1 MREKLVLIDGHSILN
16 RAFYG
21 VPELTNSEGLHTNA
35 VYGFLNILF
44 KILAEEQPQYL
55 AVAFDLKAP
64 TFRHKMYDAYKGT
77 RKPQPP
83 QLHEQV
89 PVMKEVLT
97 AMGVPLLMKEGY
109 EADVP
114 EYPTE
119 KGFSVSDTIVLKAD
133 TLNMTLYVT
142 DTPVTWR
149 ERTGSGPG
157 KTEGVVRR
165 LKDLYFAKKILE
177 VTTTDC
183 VYSNMVITSMNIKKS
198 VEVGYAREIPIA
210 FKKIEV
216 TETATAEIPASY
228 GKSGKT
234 AKAAGKAST
243 TAASTA
249 GSSSSG
255 GSSASGSSSSS
266 SRGSVLYNAASSFGL
281 LG

>member
-1 MREKLVLIDGHSILN
+1 MARAKQPVSVDDIEFDALID
-16 RAFYG
+16 
-21 VPELTNSEGLHTNA
+21 SE
-35 VYGFLNILF
+35 
-44 KILAEEQPQYL
+44 
-55 AVAFDLKAP
+55 
-64 TFRHKMYDAYKGT
+64 
-77 RKPQPP
+77 
-83 QLHEQV
+83 
-89 PVMKEVLT
+89 
-97 AMGVPLLMKEGY
+97 EGY

-119 KGFSVSDTIVLKAD
+119 KGFSVSDTIALKAD

>member
-1 MREKLVLIDGHSILN
+1 MARAKQPVSVDNIEFDALID
-16 RAFYG
+16 
-21 VPELTNSEGLHTNA
+21 SE
-35 VYGFLNILF
+35 
-44 KILAEEQPQYL
+44 
-55 AVAFDLKAP
+55 
-64 TFRHKMYDAYKGT
+64 
-77 RKPQPP
+77 
-83 QLHEQV
+83 
-89 PVMKEVLT
+89 
-97 AMGVPLLMKEGY
+97 EGY

-119 KGFSVSDTIVLKAD
+119 QGFSVSDTIVLKAD

-198 VEVGYAREIPIA
+198 VEVGYAREIPIS

-216 TETATAEIPASY
+216 TEAATAEIPASY

-234 AKAAGKAST
+234 GKAAGKAST

-266 SRGSVLYNAASSFGL
+266 SRSSVLYNAASSFGL

>member
-1 MREKLVLIDGHSILN
+1 MARAKQPVSVGGIEFDALID
-16 RAFYG
+16 
-21 VPELTNSEGLHTNA
+21 SE
-35 VYGFLNILF
+35 
-44 KILAEEQPQYL
+44 
-55 AVAFDLKAP
+55 
-64 TFRHKMYDAYKGT
+64 
-77 RKPQPP
+77 
-83 QLHEQV
+83 
-89 PVMKEVLT
+89 
-97 AMGVPLLMKEGY
+97 EGY

-133 TLNMTLYVT
+133 TLSMTLYVT
-142 DTPVTWR
+142 DTPVTWKD
-149 ERTGSGPG
+149 RTGSGPG

-198 VEVGYAREIPIA
+198 VEVGYAREIPIS

-234 AKAAGKAST
+234 GKAAGKAST

-249 GSSSSG
+249 GSSPSSG
-255 GSSASGSSSSS
+255 SSSGSSSSS
-266 SRGSVLYNAASSFGL
+266 RSSVLYNAASSFGL

>member
-1 MREKLVLIDGHSILN
+1 M
-16 RAFYG
+16 
-21 VPELTNSEGLHTNA
+21 
-35 VYGFLNILF
+35 
-44 KILAEEQPQYL
+44 
-55 AVAFDLKAP
+55 
-64 TFRHKMYDAYKGT
+64 
-77 RKPQPP
+77 
-83 QLHEQV
+83 
-89 PVMKEVLT
+89 
-97 AMGVPLLMKEGY
+97 
-109 EADVP
+109 
-114 EYPTE
+114 
-119 KGFSVSDTIVLKAD
+119 
-133 TLNMTLYVT
+133 
-142 DTPVTWR
+142 
-149 ERTGSGPG
+149 
-157 KTEGVVRR
+157 
-165 LKDLYFAKKILE
+165 YFAKKILE

-249 GSSSSG
+249 GSGSSG

>member
-1 MREKLVLIDGHSILN
+1 MARAKQPVSVADIEFDALID
-16 RAFYG
+16 
-21 VPELTNSEGLHTNA
+21 SE
-35 VYGFLNILF
+35 
-44 KILAEEQPQYL
+44 
-55 AVAFDLKAP
+55 
-64 TFRHKMYDAYKGT
+64 
-77 RKPQPP
+77 
-83 QLHEQV
+83 
-89 PVMKEVLT
+89 
-97 AMGVPLLMKEGY
+97 EGY

-142 DTPVTWR
+142 DPPVTWR

-165 LKDLYFAKKILE
+165 LKDLYFAKKVLE

-210 FKKIEV
+210 FKKIEM

>member
-1 MREKLVLIDGHSILN
+1 MARAKQPVSVDDIEFDALID
-16 RAFYG
+16 
-21 VPELTNSEGLHTNA
+21 SE
-35 VYGFLNILF
+35 
-44 KILAEEQPQYL
+44 
-55 AVAFDLKAP
+55 
-64 TFRHKMYDAYKGT
+64 
-77 RKPQPP
+77 
-83 QLHEQV
+83 
-89 PVMKEVLT
+89 
-97 AMGVPLLMKEGY
+97 EGY

-198 VEVGYAREIPIA
+198 VEVGYAREIPIT

>member
-1 MREKLVLIDGHSILN
+1 MARAKQPVSVADIEFDALID
-16 RAFYG
+16 
-21 VPELTNSEGLHTNA
+21 SE
-35 VYGFLNILF
+35 
-44 KILAEEQPQYL
+44 
-55 AVAFDLKAP
+55 
-64 TFRHKMYDAYKGT
+64 
-77 RKPQPP
+77 
-83 QLHEQV
+83 
-89 PVMKEVLT
+89 EV
-97 AMGVPLLMKEGY
+97 Y

-133 TLNMTLYVT
+133 TLNVTLYVT

-157 KTEGVVRR
+157 KTEGVIRR
-165 LKDLYFAKKILE
+165 LKDLYFAKKVLE

-198 VEVGYAREIPIA
+198 GAVGYARAMPRA
-210 FKKIEV
+210 LTPVEV
-216 TETATAEIPASY
+216 TETATAETTASC
-228 GKSGKT
+228 GRSGNPGN
-234 AKAAGKAST
+234 AAGPEST

-266 SRGSVLYNAASSFGL
+266 SRSSVLYNAASSFGL

>member
-1 MREKLVLIDGHSILN
+1 MARAKQPVSVDDIEFDALID
-16 RAFYG
+16 
-21 VPELTNSEGLHTNA
+21 SE
-35 VYGFLNILF
+35 
-44 KILAEEQPQYL
+44 
-55 AVAFDLKAP
+55 
-64 TFRHKMYDAYKGT
+64 
-77 RKPQPP
+77 
-83 QLHEQV
+83 
-89 PVMKEVLT
+89 
-97 AMGVPLLMKEGY
+97 EGY

-149 ERTGSGPG
+149 KRTGSGPG

-255 GSSASGSSSSS
+255 GSSASGCSSSS

>member
-1 MREKLVLIDGHSILN
+1 MARAKQPVSVADIEFDALID
-16 RAFYG
+16 
-21 VPELTNSEGLHTNA
+21 SE
-35 VYGFLNILF
+35 
-44 KILAEEQPQYL
+44 
-55 AVAFDLKAP
+55 
-64 TFRHKMYDAYKGT
+64 
-77 RKPQPP
+77 
-83 QLHEQV
+83 
-89 PVMKEVLT
+89 
-97 AMGVPLLMKEGY
+97 EGY

-165 LKDLYFAKKILE
+165 LKDLYFAKKVLE

-210 FKKIEV
+210 FKKIEM

-255 GSSASGSSSSS
+255 GSSASGSSSCS

>member
-1 MREKLVLIDGHSILN
+1 MARVKQPVSVDDIEFDALID
-16 RAFYG
+16 
-21 VPELTNSEGLHTNA
+21 SE
-35 VYGFLNILF
+35 
-44 KILAEEQPQYL
+44 
-55 AVAFDLKAP
+55 
-64 TFRHKMYDAYKGT
+64 
-77 RKPQPP
+77 
-83 QLHEQV
+83 
-89 PVMKEVLT
+89 
-97 AMGVPLLMKEGY
+97 EGY

-249 GSSSSG
+249 GSGSSG
-255 GSSASGSSSSS
+255 GSSASSSSSSS

>member
-1 MREKLVLIDGHSILN
+1 MARAKQPVSVDDIEFDALID
-16 RAFYG
+16 
-21 VPELTNSEGLHTNA
+21 SE
-35 VYGFLNILF
+35 
-44 KILAEEQPQYL
+44 
-55 AVAFDLKAP
+55 
-64 TFRHKMYDAYKGT
+64 
-77 RKPQPP
+77 
-83 QLHEQV
+83 
-89 PVMKEVLT
+89 
-97 AMGVPLLMKEGY
+97 EGY

-198 VEVGYAREIPIA
+198 VEVGYAREIPIT

-249 GSSSSG
+249 GNGSSG

-266 SRGSVLYNAASSFGL
+266 SRGSVLYNAASGFGL

>member
-1 MREKLVLIDGHSILN
+1 MARAKPPVSVDDIEFDALID
-16 RAFYG
+16 
-21 VPELTNSEGLHTNA
+21 SE
-35 VYGFLNILF
+35 
-44 KILAEEQPQYL
+44 
-55 AVAFDLKAP
+55 
-64 TFRHKMYDAYKGT
+64 
-77 RKPQPP
+77 
-83 QLHEQV
+83 
-89 PVMKEVLT
+89 
-97 AMGVPLLMKEGY
+97 EGY

-165 LKDLYFAKKILE
+165 LKNLYFAKKILE

-210 FKKIEV
+210 FKKIAV

-249 GSSSSG
+249 GSGSSG

>member
-1 MREKLVLIDGHSILN
+1 MARAKQPVSVDDIEFDALID
-16 RAFYG
+16 
-21 VPELTNSEGLHTNA
+21 SE
-35 VYGFLNILF
+35 
-44 KILAEEQPQYL
+44 
-55 AVAFDLKAP
+55 
-64 TFRHKMYDAYKGT
+64 
-77 RKPQPP
+77 
-83 QLHEQV
+83 
-89 PVMKEVLT
+89 
-97 AMGVPLLMKEGY
+97 EGY

-133 TLNMTLYVT
+133 TLNMTLYLT

-198 VEVGYAREIPIA
+198 VEVGYAREIPIT

-249 GSSSSG
+249 GNGSSG

>member
-1 MREKLVLIDGHSILN
+1 MARAKQPVSVADVEFDALID
-16 RAFYG
+16 
-21 VPELTNSEGLHTNA
+21 SE
-35 VYGFLNILF
+35 
-44 KILAEEQPQYL
+44 
-55 AVAFDLKAP
+55 
-64 TFRHKMYDAYKGT
+64 
-77 RKPQPP
+77 
-83 QLHEQV
+83 
-89 PVMKEVLT
+89 
-97 AMGVPLLMKEGY
+97 EGY

-198 VEVGYAREIPIA
+198 VEVGYAREIPIS

-234 AKAAGKAST
+234 GKAAGKAST

-266 SRGSVLYNAASSFGL
+266 SRSSVLYNAASSFGL

>member
-1 MREKLVLIDGHSILN
+1 
-16 RAFYG
+16 
-21 VPELTNSEGLHTNA
+21 
-35 VYGFLNILF
+35 
-44 KILAEEQPQYL
+44 
-55 AVAFDLKAP
+55 
-64 TFRHKMYDAYKGT
+64 
-77 RKPQPP
+77 
-83 QLHEQV
+83 
-89 PVMKEVLT
+89 
-97 AMGVPLLMKEGY
+97 
-109 EADVP
+109 
-114 EYPTE
+114 
-119 KGFSVSDTIVLKAD
+119 
-133 TLNMTLYVT
+133 MTLYVT

-249 GSSSSG
+249 APLHQVLRPALAEVPFSITLPAV
-255 GSSASGSSSSS
+255 SAYWDKEGV
-266 SRGSVLYNAASSFGL
+266 RGL
-281 LG
+281 LRHRSPGHERQRCQSFPPKQAVSTAIHME

>member
-1 MREKLVLIDGHSILN
+1 MARAKQPVSVADIEFDALID
-16 RAFYG
+16 
-21 VPELTNSEGLHTNA
+21 SE
-35 VYGFLNILF
+35 
-44 KILAEEQPQYL
+44 
-55 AVAFDLKAP
+55 
-64 TFRHKMYDAYKGT
+64 
-77 RKPQPP
+77 
-83 QLHEQV
+83 
-89 PVMKEVLT
+89 
-97 AMGVPLLMKEGY
+97 EGY

-198 VEVGYAREIPIA
+198 VEVGYAREIPIS

-243 TAASTA
+243 TAASAA
-249 GSSSSG
+249 GSGSSG

>member
-1 MREKLVLIDGHSILN
+1 MARAKQPVSVDDIEFDALID
-16 RAFYG
+16 
-21 VPELTNSEGLHTNA
+21 SE
-35 VYGFLNILF
+35 
-44 KILAEEQPQYL
+44 
-55 AVAFDLKAP
+55 
-64 TFRHKMYDAYKGT
+64 
-77 RKPQPP
+77 
-83 QLHEQV
+83 
-89 PVMKEVLT
+89 
-97 AMGVPLLMKEGY
+97 EGY

-249 GSSSSG
+249 GSSSP
-255 GSSASGSSSSS
+255 
-266 SRGSVLYNAASSFGL
+266 RGAPPP
-281 LG
+281 

>member
-1 MREKLVLIDGHSILN
+1 MARAKQPVSVDDIEFDALID
-16 RAFYG
+16 
-21 VPELTNSEGLHTNA
+21 SE
-35 VYGFLNILF
+35 
-44 KILAEEQPQYL
+44 
-55 AVAFDLKAP
+55 
-64 TFRHKMYDAYKGT
+64 
-77 RKPQPP
+77 
-83 QLHEQV
+83 
-89 PVMKEVLT
+89 
-97 AMGVPLLMKEGY
+97 EGY
-109 EADVP
+109 EAGVP

-149 ERTGSGPG
+149 KRTGSGPG

>member
-1 MREKLVLIDGHSILN
+1 MARAKQPVSVDDIEFDALID
-16 RAFYG
+16 
-21 VPELTNSEGLHTNA
+21 SE
-35 VYGFLNILF
+35 
-44 KILAEEQPQYL
+44 
-55 AVAFDLKAP
+55 
-64 TFRHKMYDAYKGT
+64 
-77 RKPQPP
+77 
-83 QLHEQV
+83 
-89 PVMKEVLT
+89 
-97 AMGVPLLMKEGY
+97 EGY

-210 FKKIEV
+210 FKEIEV

-249 GSSSSG
+249 GSGSSG

>member
-1 MREKLVLIDGHSILN
+1 MARAKQPVSVDDIEFDALID
-16 RAFYG
+16 
-21 VPELTNSEGLHTNA
+21 SE
-35 VYGFLNILF
+35 
-44 KILAEEQPQYL
+44 
-55 AVAFDLKAP
+55 
-64 TFRHKMYDAYKGT
+64 
-77 RKPQPP
+77 
-83 QLHEQV
+83 
-89 PVMKEVLT
+89 
-97 AMGVPLLMKEGY
+97 EGY

-234 AKAAGKAST
+234 ANAAGKAST

-249 GSSSSG
+249 GSGSSG

>member
-1 MREKLVLIDGHSILN
+1 MARAKQPVSVDDIEFDALID
-16 RAFYG
+16 
-21 VPELTNSEGLHTNA
+21 SE
-35 VYGFLNILF
+35 
-44 KILAEEQPQYL
+44 
-55 AVAFDLKAP
+55 
-64 TFRHKMYDAYKGT
+64 
-77 RKPQPP
+77 
-83 QLHEQV
+83 
-89 PVMKEVLT
+89 
-97 AMGVPLLMKEGY
+97 EGY

-216 TETATAEIPASY
+216 TETATVEIPASY

>member
-1 MREKLVLIDGHSILN
+1 MARAKQPVSVDDIEFDALID
-16 RAFYG
+16 
-21 VPELTNSEGLHTNA
+21 SE
-35 VYGFLNILF
+35 
-44 KILAEEQPQYL
+44 
-55 AVAFDLKAP
+55 
-64 TFRHKMYDAYKGT
+64 
-77 RKPQPP
+77 
-83 QLHEQV
+83 
-89 PVMKEVLT
+89 
-97 AMGVPLLMKEGY
+97 EGY

-149 ERTGSGPG
+149 ERTGSGSG

-255 GSSASGSSSSS
+255 GSSASGSSSIS

>member
-1 MREKLVLIDGHSILN
+1 MARAKQPVSVDDIEFDALID
-16 RAFYG
+16 
-21 VPELTNSEGLHTNA
+21 SE
-35 VYGFLNILF
+35 
-44 KILAEEQPQYL
+44 
-55 AVAFDLKAP
+55 
-64 TFRHKMYDAYKGT
+64 
-77 RKPQPP
+77 
-83 QLHEQV
+83 
-89 PVMKEVLT
+89 
-97 AMGVPLLMKEGY
+97 EGY
-109 EADVP
+109 EADAP

-243 TAASTA
+243 TAASSA
-249 GSSSSG
+249 GSVSAG

>member
-1 MREKLVLIDGHSILN
+1 MARAKQPVSVDDIEFDALID
-16 RAFYG
+16 
-21 VPELTNSEGLHTNA
+21 SE
-35 VYGFLNILF
+35 
-44 KILAEEQPQYL
+44 
-55 AVAFDLKAP
+55 
-64 TFRHKMYDAYKGT
+64 
-77 RKPQPP
+77 
-83 QLHEQV
+83 
-89 PVMKEVLT
+89 
-97 AMGVPLLMKEGY
+97 EGY

-198 VEVGYAREIPIA
+198 VEVGYAREIPIS

-255 GSSASGSSSSS
+255 GSSASDSSSSS